1 VKNSLRQEF
10 VVGGWQP
17 GEGGRAGS
25 IGSLLIGY
33 YDDEGKLHYAGKVGS
48 GLSGASIA
56 ELTKVFERCARS
68 ESPFDT
74 GRVPKGVEFVEP
86 VLVVEVRFTEWTSVG
101 NVRQPTFLGV
111 RTDKDPRDVRREVV
125 P

>member
-1 VKNSLRQEF
+1 
-10 VVGGWQP
+10 
-17 GEGGRAGS
+17 
-25 IGSLLIGY
+25 
-33 YDDEGKLHYAGKVGS
+33 
-48 GLSGASIA
+48 
-56 ELTKVFERCARS
+56 VFERCARS